1 MPKTKLTLDIE
12 KSLLMDCKMGRFNCP
27 EVKIGNEGI
36 VDVLRYEKGS
46 STKPE
51 KWICFEIKVS
61 LADFNSKQKKTFV
74 GNYNY
79 YAMTAE
85 LYSKVA
91 DKIPDGIGVYTFP
104 YPECVKK
111 AKYRE
116 TTVDT
121 SLLFYS
127 MMKSM
132 KRINQEY
139 LKKKYYKIDHLDDK
153 VKERDNKIYELET
166 KIKYINKLENTFL
179 YGDFLEML
187 AFDNIQQKDEYIYY
201 VNNDNII
208 YKCRILDY
216 FISLSKKE
224 IYVEAIAGYL
234 KDSPRKTKT
243 ELLEKLPSVNITI
256 NLKDFTEKNGY
267 FKNRHEAIIYNFKKD
282 KEEY

>member
-46 STKPE
+46 STKSE

-116 TTVDT
+116 TTIDT

-153 VKERDNKIYELET
+153 VKERDNKIEELET
-166 KIKYINKLENTFL
+166 KIKYINRLENTFL

-187 AFDNIQQKDEYIYY
+187 AFDENQQKDEYIYY

-208 YKCRILDY
+208 YKCRIVDY

-224 IYVEAIAGYL
+224 IYVEAITGYL
-234 KDSPRKTKT
+234 KNYPSKTKT

-267 FKNRHEAIIYNFKKD
+267 FKNRYEAIIYSFKKD